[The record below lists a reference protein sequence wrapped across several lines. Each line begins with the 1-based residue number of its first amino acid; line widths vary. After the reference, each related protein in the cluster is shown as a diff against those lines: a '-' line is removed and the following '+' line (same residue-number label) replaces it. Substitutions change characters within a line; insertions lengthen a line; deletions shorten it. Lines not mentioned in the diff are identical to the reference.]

1 MPAKPLIDYGISIS
15 LDSSGLTKGERE
27 AKRVADRITRN
38 VNKMRKAE
46 SEYQHAVKQLAN
58 ALRKGRISKAEY
70 NRELA
75 REKLAVEKARG
86 AQQRYERAIER
97 QTQAVNKNTQ
107 AKIRNSSAGSFA
119 GRRGRGW
126 GGDMANAGGNLASAL
141 GAGGAVAGGARMAGL
156 ATGGSVMAMAGTVGV
171 AALVMQKSY
180 KAYAKFEDQLI
191 RLKVLFGK
199 GLGEK
204 LNEEFRDLALN
215 TALSRDAITE
225 AAIVWR
231 SYGLS
236 TEGITERVRRMG
248 EVSGGS
254 AERMKL
260 LATALAQVNSVGRLM
275 GGERL
280 QLLNAGFNLQEVANA
295 AGIQMS
301 EFKQAMEEG
310 RISAEHVNQ
319 ALVAMTSEGGTH
331 FGYLNEKAKTLNG
344 RMEKLS
350 ESINELFI
358 SMGEADSGFFA
369 DSITWAEDFTE
380 QLRSAAMYWGW
391 ITNNHPTGEISR
403 VGPNGEGYA
412 GPGEYAQAWKDENVR
427 GGIPGV
433 GYDTTVTAGSQSKY
447 GMRGGMLAYHTGFTG
462 GVNKPWS
469 QERNREAYLGA
480 LLEEQ
485 RQSQRWTDEE
495 AQAEAKR
502 GTWQYKFYQESQL
515 REKYRQKQ
523 ERERR
528 RANSRGFTFG
538 DIGAGAAYAWNQSSN
553 TMDPDVDP
561 LGATMGAG
569 LQVGQWASGAYQWG
583 RDAWANNSVG
593 WGDAQALNK
602 MDRTAMAQEKL
613 LDMMGLGRD
622 TTPPEIKKIMED
634 RSAAIAELDEQA
646 RKRQLG
652 KSLSSGGAAGAGQE
666 YQYLARQRKVERQYE
681 EQKQRD
687 KERNEKLEQIDE
699 KARLALES
707 QLETDRAL
715 MRHIENSG
723 SL

>member
-1 MPAKPLIDYGISIS
+1 
-15 LDSSGLTKGERE
+15 
-27 AKRVADRITRN
+27 
-38 VNKMRKAE
+38 MRKAE
-46 SEYQHAVKQLAN
+46 SEYQHAVKQLEN
-58 ALRKGRISKAEY
+58 ALRKGRISREEY

-75 REKLAVEKARG
+75 RERLAVEKARG

-107 AKIRNSSAGSFA
+107 AKIRNNRTGSLAG
-119 GRRGRGW
+119 GRGRGW
-126 GGDMANAGGNLASAL
+126 GGDLANAGGNLASAL

-156 ATGGSVMAMAGTVGV
+156 ATGGPMLALAG
-171 AALVMQKSY
+171 AAGLGALTLQKSY

-199 GLGEK
+199 GLGET

-236 TEGITERVRRMG
+236 TEDITERVRRMG

-280 QLLNAGFNLQEVANA
+280 QLLNAGFNLQEVAKA

-319 ALVAMTSEGGTH
+319 ALVAMTSKGGTH

-358 SMGEADSGFFA
+358 GMGEADSGFFS
-369 DSITWAEDFTE
+369 DSITWAEGFTE

-412 GPGEYAQAWKDENVR
+412 GPGRAGQVWNERTAA

-433 GYDTTVTAGSQSKY
+433 GYDTTIRYSDSEMGPSMILGALANWTGITAPNSW
-447 GMRGGMLAYHTGFTG
+447 A
-462 GVNKPWS
+462 S
-469 QERNREAYLGA
+469 QERNAQASLGMRYEG
-480 LLEEQ
+480 LRQ
-485 RQSQRWTDEE
+485 RDSWKEDE
-495 AQAEAKR
+495 AQADAKR
-502 GTWQYKFYQESQL
+502 GTPEYKLYYEAQS
-515 REKYRQKQ
+515 RAAYRQKQ
-523 ERERR
+523 EMERR

-538 DIGAGAAYAWNQSSN
+538 DIGSGAAYAWNQSVN
-553 TMDPDVDP
+553 TMDPDVNP
-561 LGATMGAG
+561 LGAMMGAG
-569 LQVGQWASGAYQWG
+569 LQVGQWASGAAQWG
-583 RDAWANNSVG
+583 RDAAANNSVG

-602 MDRTAMAQEKL
+602 MARTEAAQEKL

-622 TTPPEIKKIMED
+622 KTPPAIKKIMEE

-652 KSLSSGGAAGAGQE
+652 KSLSSGGSAGAGQE
-666 YQYLARQRKVERQYE
+666 YEYLAKQRKVERQYE
-681 EQKQRD
+681 EQKKRD
-687 KERNEKLEQIDE
+687 KERNDKLEDIDE
-699 KARLALES
+699 KARVALES
-707 QLETDRAL
+707 QLATDRAL

-723 SL
+723 SI